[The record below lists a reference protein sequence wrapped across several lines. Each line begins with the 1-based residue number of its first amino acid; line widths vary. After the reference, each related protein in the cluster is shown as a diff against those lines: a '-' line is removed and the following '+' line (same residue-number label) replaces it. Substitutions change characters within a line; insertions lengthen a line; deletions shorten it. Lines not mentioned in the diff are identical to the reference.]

1 MARSAARSGGMIVKY
16 ARRDP
21 EPPRCGV
28 CDRRHRSNADAFAC
42 EKMHDVVRQVAL
54 ECVVTL
60 RERDA

>member
-1 MARSAARSGGMIVKY
+1 MIVKY